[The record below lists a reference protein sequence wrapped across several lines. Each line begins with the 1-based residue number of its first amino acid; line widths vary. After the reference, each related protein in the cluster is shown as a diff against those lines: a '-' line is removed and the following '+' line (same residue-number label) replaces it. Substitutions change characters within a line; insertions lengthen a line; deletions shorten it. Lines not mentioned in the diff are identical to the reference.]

1 MTSLADLLQ
10 NEDTVNGTKMLLLE
24 IRKHQKDMPEE
35 VRDDMTFGA
44 LLVLFEQ
51 GKTRGKKLTRLNRIM
66 SVYAWALGALG
77 MAMVALHGNVPWL
90 TAMLER
96 IFGV

>member
-1 MTSLADLLQ
+1 MTSLAKMLQ
-10 NEDTVNGTKMLLLE
+10 DEDTINGTKMLLLE
-24 IRKHQKDMPEE
+24 IRRHQKDMPEE

-51 GKTRGKKLTRLNRIM
+51 GKTRGKKLTRLNRLM
-66 SVYAWALGALG
+66 SFYVWALGALAV
-77 MAMVALHGNVPWL
+77 AMIALHSNVPWL

-96 IFGV
+96 IFGA